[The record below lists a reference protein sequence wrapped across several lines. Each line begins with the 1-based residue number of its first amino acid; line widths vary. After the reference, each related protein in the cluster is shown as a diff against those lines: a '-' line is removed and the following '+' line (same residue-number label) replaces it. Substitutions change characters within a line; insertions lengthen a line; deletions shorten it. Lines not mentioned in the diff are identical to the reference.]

1 MTQSKSSKY
10 LLSFPKSTISIK
22 YFIIIPKAKIFY
34 QKISIM
40 HNACD
45 WLCLECFKR
54 SFPVYLRI
62 KEEKKKMVSSVLRKK
77 NVRHLFHDFWPC
89 PKCSVC
95 VKNKQIR
102 NHTHTHTQ
110 ILFLLSDLKH
120 LASKLSENTP
130 ITKHIP
136 FLHVFPA
143 W

>member
-22 YFIIIPKAKIFY
+22 YFIITPKAKIFY

-40 HNACD
+40 SKACG

-54 SFPVYLRI
+54 SFPVYLRV
-62 KEEKKKMVSSVLRKK
+62 KEEKKKMVSFVLRKK
-77 NVRHLFHDFWPC
+77 NVRHLFHYFWLC

-120 LASKLSENTP
+120 LAGKLSENTP